1 MGEPS
6 AGESA
11 GDGRSDVTRAL
22 QPPTRLGSRRGRTRT
37 HQAAF
42 LRPAVARRRPLGTSP
57 PLMSIKPISRRR
69 RGTNWRARAKPPPH
83 PSRVKK
89 TRAGGQP
96 ARGGRATGRIDE
108 SSTH

>member
-11 GDGRSDVTRAL
+11 E
-22 QPPTRLGSRRGRTRT
+22 RGGLIDPGASAADAAGLAAGADA
-37 HQAAF
+37 HAPGAF

-57 PLMSIKPISRRR
+57 PLMSTKRAATR
-69 RGTNWRARAKPPPH
+69 TNWRERAKPPPH

-89 TRAGGQP
+89 TRAGDNP
-96 ARGGRATGRIDE
+96 RGGRATGRIDE
-108 SSTH
+108 SSTY